1 MNIKR
6 FLQPMY
12 KPEPNG
18 GTSKKYL
25 NARVQM
31 KKDTAANWE
40 AANPV
45 ILAGEFIIVTTTN
58 GETRFKVGD
67 GTKRYTQLPYT
78 DEPLR
83 SLVGEKLGKTEAAA
97 KVQNKLNIF
106 GQEYDGSAPI
116 TIDVIGDATTTQ
128 SGLMSAADK
137 KTLGDITPLVVTF
150 TISVSNSQLTIT
162 SDKTFAQVKAAN
174 DSGKFIYGIATDG
187 TQIVGWFDGILA
199 GENYYE
205 FSSQTVVN
213 EKTKSY
219 LRVTKYTL
227 HEDNTVTNSTFNLT
241 TFDQVESI
249 VSTKVT
255 QPFENIDGIIKRD
268 NLNGTFVKA
277 VAGTD
282 YAAAAHTHVQEQ
294 ITGLTDTLNGK
305 AAKQHT
311 HLISEVT
318 NLETRLAALEAKETG
333 TKVTLYRY
341 VSA

>member
-12 KPEPNG
+12 KPESSG

-45 ILAGEFIIVTTTN
+45 ILAGEFIIVTTAN

-116 TIDVIGDATTTQ
+116 TVDAIGDATTTQ

-150 TISVSNSQLTIT
+150 TISSDGRSYT
-162 SDKTFAQVKAAN
+162 SDKTYAQIKEAN
-174 DSGKFIYGIATDG
+174 DNGRFIYGVLKNG
-187 TQIVGWFDGILA
+187 TQLA
-199 GENYYE
+199 GWLDCIYLNKDYFEFKTQYRYNISSKQTCIQIITLTLYENNSIYSHPYNVPSITQAE
-205 FSSQTVVN
+205 TIASSKIT
-213 EKTKSY
+213 
-219 LRVTKYTL
+219 
-227 HEDNTVTNSTFNLT
+227 
-241 TFDQVESI
+241 ES
-249 VSTKVT
+249 
-255 QPFENIDGIIKRD
+255 FENIDGIIKRE
-268 NLNGTFVKA
+268 NLNGTFIEA

-282 YAAAAHTHVQEQ
+282 YAAATHTHSQDQ
-294 ITGLTDTLNGK
+294 ITGLTDALNGK
-305 AAKQHT
+305 AVKQHT
-311 HLISEVT
+311 HSISEVT

>member
-1 MNIKR
+1 MNIMR

-12 KPEPNG
+12 KPEPSG
-18 GTSKKYL
+18 GTSSKKYL

-45 ILAGEFIIVTTTN
+45 ILAGEFIIVTTAN

-106 GQEYDGSAPI
+106 GQEYDGSTPI
-116 TIDVIGDATTTQ
+116 TVDVIGNATTTQ

-150 TISVSNSQLTIT
+150 TISVSNGQLTIT

-174 DSGKFIYGIATDG
+174 DSGKFIYGIVTDG
-187 TQIVGWFDGILA
+187 TQIAGWFDGILA

-255 QPFENIDGIIKRD
+255 QPFENIDGIIKRE

-277 VAGTD
+277 VPGTD
-282 YAAAAHTHVQEQ
+282 YAAATHTHTIAQV
-294 ITGLTDTLNGK
+294 TD
-305 AAKQHT
+305 
-311 HLISEVT
+311 
-318 NLETRLAALEAKETG
+318 LETQLAALEAREIG

>member
-12 KPEPNG
+12 KPEPSSG
-18 GTSKKYL
+18 ISKKYL

-45 ILAGEFIIVTTTN
+45 ILAGEFIIVTTAN

-97 KVQNKLNIF
+97 KVQNKLSIF
-106 GQEYDGSAPI
+106 GQEYDGSASV
-116 TIDVIGDATTTQ
+116 TVDVIGDATTTQ

-150 TISVSNSQLTIT
+150 TLSVNSGQLTIT

-174 DSGKFIYGIATDG
+174 DSGKFIYGIVTDG
-187 TQIVGWFDGILA
+187 TQIAGWFDGILA

-213 EKTKSY
+213 ENTKSY

-255 QPFENIDGIIKRD
+255 QPFENIDGLVKRLD
-268 NLNGTFVKA
+268 FNNSFVAA
-277 VAGTD
+277 VPGTD
-282 YAAAAHTHVQEQ
+282 YAAATHTHTIEQ
-294 ITGLTDTLNGK
+294 VTD
-305 AAKQHT
+305 
-311 HLISEVT
+311 
-318 NLETRLAALEAKETG
+318 LETRLAALEAREIG

-341 VSA
+341 VGA

>member
-12 KPEPNG
+12 KPEPTG
-18 GTSKKYL
+18 GSSKKYL

-45 ILAGEFIIVTTTN
+45 ILAGEFIIVTTAS

-67 GTKRYTQLPYT
+67 GTKRYTQLPFT
-78 DEPLR
+78 DEPIRGLI
-83 SLVGEKLGKTEAAA
+83 GEKLGKTEAAA
-97 KVQNKLNIF
+97 KVQNKLSIF
-106 GQEYDGSAPI
+106 GQDYDGSAAV
-116 TIDVIGDATTTQ
+116 TIDAIGDATTTQ
-128 SGLMSAADK
+128 SGLMSAVDK

-150 TISVSNSQLTIT
+150 TLSVNNNQLVIT

-174 DSGKFIYGIATDG
+174 DSNRFVYGIITDG
-187 TQIVGWFDGILA
+187 TQTAGWLDGILA
-199 GENYYE
+199 GENYFE
-205 FSSQTVVN
+205 FSTQVVVN

-227 HEDNTVTNSTFNLT
+227 HEDNTVTQSSFNLT
-241 TFDQVESI
+241 TFDQVEKI
-249 VSTKVT
+249 VSTKVS
-255 QPFENIDGIIKRD
+255 QPFENIDGLVKRLD
-268 NLNGTFVKA
+268 FNDSFVAA
-277 VAGTD
+277 VPGTD
-282 YAAAAHTHVQEQ
+282 YAAATHTHSQDDV
-294 ITGLTDTLNGK
+294 TGLTDSLNGK
-305 AAKQHT
+305 AASVHT
-311 HLISEVT
+311 HTIAQVT
-318 NLETRLAALEAKETG
+318 DLETRLAALEAREIG

>member
-12 KPEPNG
+12 KPEPSG

-45 ILAGEFIIVTTTN
+45 ILAGEFIIVTTAN

-106 GQEYDGSAPI
+106 GQEYDGSAPVTVN
-116 TIDVIGDATTTQ
+116 TIGNATTTQ
-128 SGLMSAADK
+128 SGLMSAEDK

-150 TISVSNSQLTIT
+150 TISSNGQIT

-174 DSGKFIYGIATDG
+174 DSGKFIYGIVTNG
-187 TQIVGWFDGILA
+187 TQIGGWLDVILP
-199 GENYYE
+199 GTTYFE
-205 FSSQTVVN
+205 FSTQVIIN
-213 EKTKSY
+213 ETRKRY
-219 LRVTKYTL
+219 LQVTKYIL
-227 HEDNTVTNSTFNLT
+227 REDNSVTSSVFNLPTFN
-241 TFDQVESI
+241 QVENI

-255 QPFENIDGIIKRD
+255 QSFENIDGIIKRD
-268 NLNGTFVKA
+268 NLSGTFVEA

-282 YAAAAHTHVQEQ
+282 YAAATHTHVQEE
-294 ITGLTDTLNGK
+294 ITGLTDALNGK

-311 HLISEVT
+311 HSISEVT

>member
-1 MNIKR
+1 MR

-18 GTSKKYL
+18 GTSSKKYL
-25 NARVQM
+25 NVRVQM

-45 ILAGEFIIVTTTN
+45 ILAGEFIIVTTAN

-67 GTKRYTQLPYT
+67 GTKKYTQLPYT

-116 TIDVIGDATTTQ
+116 TVDVIGDATTTQ

-150 TISVSNSQLTIT
+150 TLSVNSGQLTIT

-174 DSGKFIYGIATDG
+174 DSGKFIYGIVTDG
-187 TQIVGWFDGILA
+187 TQIAGWFDGILA

-227 HEDNTVTNSTFNLT
+227 HEDNIVTNSTFNLT

-255 QPFENIDGIIKRD
+255 QPFENIDGIIKRE

-277 VAGTD
+277 VPGTD
-282 YAAAAHTHVQEQ
+282 YAAAT
-294 ITGLTDTLNGK
+294 
-305 AAKQHT
+305 HT

-318 NLETRLAALEAKETG
+318 NLETRLAALEAREIG